1 MKKTVFLIFK
11 NGKTLPVELK
21 KMEVTTNQAM
31 LPTKPIELPLF
42 IEVNHQGLTTLLNLS
57 HQSDCMVLQFKKDG
71 RFSGAT
77 ICKNRNEGAFM
88 IQSQA
93 TFILMMPWP
102 LNFSTNELEHLSV
115 ENLNNLS

>member
-11 NGKTLPVELK
+11 NGKTLPVEAK

-57 HQSDCMVLQFKKDG
+57 HQSDCMVLQFKKMEDF
-71 RFSGAT
+71 R
-77 ICKNRNEGAFM
+77 
-88 IQSQA
+88 
-93 TFILMMPWP
+93 
-102 LNFSTNELEHLSV
+102 ELPFVKTGMRDSL
-115 ENLNNLS
+115 

>member
-11 NGKTLPVELK
+11 NGKKLPVEAK

-71 RFSGAT
+71 SFYGAT
-77 ICKNRNEGAFM
+77 ISKIRNEGFFM
-88 IQSQA
+88 IQSQSS
-93 TFILMMPWP
+93 FILLMPWP
-102 LNFSTNELEHLSV
+102 LNFSPNELENLSV
-115 ENLNNLS
+115 EHLDNLS

>member
-11 NGKTLPVELK
+11 NGKTLPVEAK

-31 LPTKPIELPLF
+31 LPTYSIELPLF

-71 RFSGAT
+71 GFSGAT
-77 ICKNRNEGAFM
+77 ICKNRNEGLFM

-93 TFILMMPWP
+93 SFILMMPWP
-102 LNFSTNELEHLSV
+102 LNFLPNELEHLSV
-115 ENLNNLS
+115 EHLDNLS